1 MNDDNIY
8 GGNSLDE
15 LDYTASA
22 PKNNGPT
29 GVTAPVLDDMDYVA
43 PSSKKGGPT
52 GVSAPVLDDMDSYS
66 YSGNDKKGAP
76 TGVSAPVL
84 DDDNY
89 SASHEKLVMTDEEI
103 INGLSPEQ
111 KSVFDTLP
119 QEQRQQIIDMRRS
132 QLGASAPVS
141 AAAAPILDEDNY
153 VPPPKKEEP
162 PKPAAPVTAP
172 VLDDEPEAPTYKPK
186 YVDEDLE
193 RAKAEAKKKAVAA
206 QLVPDQKDS
215 KESLRK
221 MLELKDEIRLEKAA
235 KGAKICIV
243 LAIVGIIGAI
253 AFYLLYTGALGLDYK
268 NGAEG
273 MAGFMQDFAMYI
285 CIAMVFS
292 AAGLITG
299 VSFIKSIASVVYLI
313 SGIVQ
318 LIGAVLIPQHDGSMT
333 LVVLLYAVSL
343 ICTVAVFFT
352 LSSNECVGQRFK
364 KE

>member
-8 GGNSLDE
+8 GGNPLDE
-15 LDYTASA
+15 IDYTAPTA
-22 PKNNGPT
+22 KNNGPT

-43 PSSKKGGPT
+43 PSTKKDGPT
-52 GVSAPVLDDMDSYS
+52 GVTAPVLDDMNDYS
-66 YSGNDKKGAP
+66 YGSAKKGAP

-84 DDDNY
+84 DDNNY
-89 SASHEKLVMTDEEI
+89 SSPGKLVMTDEEI
-103 INGLSPEQ
+103 VNGLSPEQ

-119 QEQRQQIIDMRRS
+119 QDKRQQIIDMRRS

-141 AAAAPILDEDNY
+141 AVKAPVLEENNYVPPQKKEAPKPAEPVKAPILDE
-153 VPPPKKEEP
+153 
-162 PKPAAPVTAP
+162 
-172 VLDDEPEAPTYKPK
+172 EPEAPVYKPK

-193 RAKAEAKKKAVAA
+193 RVKAEASKKAVAA
-206 QLVPDQKDS
+206 QLVPEQKDS

-221 MLELKDEIRLEKAA
+221 MLELKDEIRVEKAA

-253 AFYLLYTGALGLDYK
+253 AFYLLNTGALGLDYK

-273 MAGFMQDFAMYI
+273 IAGFLQNVAMYI
-285 CIAMVFS
+285 CIGMVFT

-299 VSFIKSIASVVYLI
+299 VSIIKSLASLVYLI

-318 LIGAVLIPQHDGSMT
+318 LIGAVMIPQHEGSLV
-333 LVVLLYAVSL
+333 LVVLLYAVAL
-343 ICTVAVFFT
+343 VCTAGVFFT
-352 LSSNECVGQRFK
+352 LSANECVALRFK
-364 KE
+364 ND